1 MASLWWKIEVDMDLQ
16 LQGKSVLITGAS
28 QGIGEGLALAFA
40 QEGSHLRLVARS
52 EPKLEAIAQRVR
64 SEHGV
69 SAEILPLDITA
80 PAAVEKVMAFAGDAD
95 VLVNNAGSIPG
106 GNLWDVDERLW
117 RSGWELKVFG
127 YINLIRA
134 MYPVMKARR
143 AGVILN
149 NIGNGGENFDFNYI
163 AGSTGNAALMAFTR
177 ALGGKSL
184 EDGIRVVGVNPG
196 PVATDRIVKILK
208 TRARQSLGN
217 EARFTDLLKSYPL
230 GRAAHVQ
237 EVADLFVF
245 LASPRSGYTSGTI
258 ITVDGGMT
266 SKRSTPGPRRNTGG
280 KP

>member
-1 MASLWWKIEVDMDLQ
+1 MDLQ

-28 QGIGEGLALAFA
+28 QGIGEGIALAFA

-52 EPKLEAIAQRVR
+52 EPKLGAIAQRVR

-80 PAAVEKVMAFAGDAD
+80 PGAVDKIMAFAGDAD
-95 VLVNNAGSIPG
+95 ILINNAGTIPG
-106 GNLWDVDERLW
+106 GNLWDVDEKLW

-134 MYPVMKARR
+134 MYPVMKARH

-163 AGSTGNAALMAFTR
+163 AGTTGNAALMAFTR

-184 EDGIRVVGVNPG
+184 ADGIRVVGVNPG
-196 PVATDRIVKILK
+196 PVATDRVLKILK
-208 TRARQSLGN
+208 MRARQLLGD
-217 EARFTDLLKSYPL
+217 EARFTELIEKFPL

-245 LASPRSGYTSGTI
+245 LASPRSAYTSGTI
-258 ITVDGGMT
+258 MTVDGGI
-266 SKRSTPGPRRNTGG
+266 SSRHSAV
-280 KP
+280 